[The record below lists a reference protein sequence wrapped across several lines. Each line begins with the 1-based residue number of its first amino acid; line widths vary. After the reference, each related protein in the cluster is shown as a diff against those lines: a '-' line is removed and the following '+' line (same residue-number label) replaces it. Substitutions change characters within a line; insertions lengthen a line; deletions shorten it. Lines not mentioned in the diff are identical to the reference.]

1 MILFESLPKRP
12 LHVAE
17 LPEYGFLS
25 AKACGVRPVAPAA
38 KLADRNFGD
47 MSGSETP
54 SESSS
59 ENSPEGLNASMSEIH
74 ATLEATAD

>member
-1 MILFESLPKRP
+1 
-12 LHVAE
+12 
-17 LPEYGFLS
+17 
-25 AKACGVRPVAPAA
+25 VAPAA

-54 SESSS
+54 SEYSS

>member
-1 MILFESLPKRP
+1 MANECKGP

-25 AKACGVRPVAPAA
+25 AKACGVGPAAPAVR
-38 KLADRNFGD
+38 LANRNFGD
-47 MSGSETP
+47 MSGSETS

-59 ENSPEGLNASMSEIH
+59 SSENPSAGLNASISEIRV
-74 ATLEATAD
+74 EAADN